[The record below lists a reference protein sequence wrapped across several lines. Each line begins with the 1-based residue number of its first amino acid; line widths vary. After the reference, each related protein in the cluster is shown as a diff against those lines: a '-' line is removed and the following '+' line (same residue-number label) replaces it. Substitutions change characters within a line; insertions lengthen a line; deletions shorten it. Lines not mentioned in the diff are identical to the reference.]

1 MRILWHRIAKNP
13 TTRIESQV
21 GDVTILKV
29 EGLMCDTVCAARTR
43 SALRGLEG
51 VRHVDVD
58 LDTGIA
64 RIEGAAHDAATYEH
78 AVTSMVAGK
87 PIRRAIESFVTR
99 VRKMRGRRSR
109 DREDV
114 HA

>member
-13 TTRIESQV
+13 TTRIESQNA
-21 GDVTILKV
+21 DVTVLKV

-43 SALRGLEG
+43 SALRKLEG
-51 VRHVDVD
+51 VRRVDVD

-64 RIEGAAHDAATYEH
+64 RIEGAPHDAAAYEH

-87 PIRRAIESFVTR
+87 PIRRAIESVVTR
-99 VRKMRGRRSR
+99 IRRARGRGSR

>member
-13 TTRIESQV
+13 TTRIESQ
-21 GDVTILKV
+21 DADLTILKV
-29 EGLMCDTVCAARTR
+29 EGLMCDNVCAARTR
-43 SALRGLEG
+43 SALRKLDG

-64 RIEGAAHDAATYEH
+64 RIEGAPHAPETYER

-87 PIRRAIESFVTR
+87 PIRRAIEAIVTR
-99 VRKMRGRRSR
+99 VRGTRS
-109 DREDV
+109 D
-114 HA
+114 ASTPA